1 MHDPNSHRHASADTG
16 TTTSSRQGEG
26 FWTQF
31 EHLARTLGDVI
42 TRLVRQGNRRRV
54 TLRSREGEV
63 WVRMPLTLAALLA
76 LLLLPYW
83 PLLVVLIVVGFAVGA
98 QVAVE
103 RQPDA
108 PSSDAPGRGDGTAGA
123 APRPDDSAG

>member
-1 MHDPNSHRHASADTG
+1 MHHTDSQRHASADNG
-16 TTTSSRQGEG
+16 GTTSSRQWER

-54 TLRSREGEV
+54 TLRSRDGEV

-83 PLLVVLIVVGFAVGA
+83 PLLVVLIVIGFAVGA

-108 PSSDAPGRGDGTAGA
+108 PSSDAPGRGDGTAGDGA
-123 APRPDDSAG
+123 APR

>member
-1 MHDPNSHRHASADTG
+1 MHDPNSHHHASADTG
-16 TTTSSRQGEG
+16 GTTSSHHGER

-31 EHLARTLGDVI
+31 EHLARNLADVL

-103 RQPDA
+103 RQPHEPMD
-108 PSSDAPGRGDGTAGA
+108 DMPGRGDGTAGDGA
-123 APRPDDSAG
+123 APR